1 MEMSKSIIANS
12 LKHNLFGQRSW
23 NILQGIERGGKIMSE
38 KLSVKYTDIVDCK
51 TGKVVRTTKQS
62 YIPDDDQRMD
72 EDATRLEKLGRFEL
86 RRATK
91 DED

>member
-1 MEMSKSIIANS
+1 
-12 LKHNLFGQRSW
+12 
-23 NILQGIERGGKIMSE
+23 MSE
-38 KLSVKYTDIVDCK
+38 KLSVKFTEIVDCQ
-51 TGKVVRTTKQS
+51 TGEVVRTTKQS

-72 EDATRLEKLGRFEL
+72 EDVTRLEKLGKFEL